1 VSPSHAWGRALVV
14 LVTFTAL
21 AGPWLVDR
29 SPIAQDLSRVL
40 EGPSWSEPMGTDP
53 FGRSVFSRMIH
64 GARHSLLLA
73 LACVGLSAGTG
84 IILGIAAGFKR
95 GKTDVVIMRLVDGLL
110 AFPGILLAVVVAGWM
125 GGGRWPLILALAAT
139 GWCDYARLARNMVRR
154 ILAEDY
160 VQAGRLLGFSDF
172 FLARKYV
179 AGRVWPHLRTL
190 AGLGIGR
197 TILHLSAFGF
207 LGIGL
212 KPPTPEW
219 GAMITQALPY
229 LGDHPHLALAP
240 GGAIFLT
247 VLGFN
252 LLSLES
258 KKHYA

>member
-1 VSPSHAWGRALVV
+1 MSPGQACGRALVV
-14 LVTFTAL
+14 LVAFTAL

-29 SPIAQDLSRVL
+29 SPMAQNLGRAL
-40 EGPSWSEPMGTDP
+40 EKPSWSEPLGMDM

-64 GARHSLLLA
+64 GARYSLLLA
-73 LACVGLSAGTG
+73 LVCVGLSAGAG
-84 IILGIAAGFKR
+84 MILGIAAGFKR
-95 GKTDVVIMRLVDGLL
+95 GKTDAAIMRLVDGLM
-110 AFPGILLAVVVAGWM
+110 AFPGILLALVVAGWM

-154 ILAEDY
+154 ILAEDC
-160 VQAGRLLGFSDF
+160 VQAGRLLGLSDF
-172 FLARKYV
+172 FLAKKYV
-179 AGRVWPHLRTL
+179 VGRVWPHLRTL
-190 AGLGIGR
+190 AGLGLGR

-229 LGDHPHLALAP
+229 LVDHPHLAIAP
-240 GGAIFLT
+240 GTAIFLT

-258 KKHYA
+258 ERKNA